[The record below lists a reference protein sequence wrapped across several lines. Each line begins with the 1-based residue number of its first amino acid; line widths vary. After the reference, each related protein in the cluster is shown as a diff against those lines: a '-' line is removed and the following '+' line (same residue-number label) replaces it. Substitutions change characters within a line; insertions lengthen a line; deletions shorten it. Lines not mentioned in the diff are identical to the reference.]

1 MTFWGRTLRLFGFGG
16 VQIRTGT
23 QVSVPLGYSQAA
35 AAPVTFDTAMSVSA
49 FWASVRLLSEAV
61 GALPLRCYR
70 IDGKTAQEDN
80 QYDLWRVLNYQPN
93 RYQTRI
99 EFFET
104 LMLNLVTT
112 GNSYHAIQRGQ
123 DGRVVGLLPLMSAQ
137 VEVDLLAD
145 GSVSYRHYSPNGD
158 VRVYAEASIWHIRLF
173 GNGLVGLSPL
183 GHARQSLG
191 IAIAA
196 DNRMSKLAANGG
208 KTSGVL
214 MIDKLLTPEQREA
227 IRAEFNTIT
236 RGPDDQLMVLEAAMK
251 YQQTSLSPADIQLL
265 EGRKYQVEDI
275 ARFMG
280 VPSVLINDTSGSTT
294 WGSGIGQLVEGF
306 YKLNLRPYLERI
318 EASLQ
323 RHLMPREDWG
333 NYSLEFDFDALL
345 RADLSGRME
354 AYQKGINAG
363 VYAPNEARAKE
374 GLGPKP
380 GADRLLVNGT
390 MVPVDQVQARP
401 AQEAPNDAA

>member
-1 MTFWGRTLRLFGFGG
+1 MSFWGRTLRLFGFGG
-16 VQIRTGT
+16 VQTRVGT
-23 QVSVPLGYSQAA
+23 QPSGPLGYSQAA
-35 AAPVTFDTAMSVSA
+35 AAPVTFDTAMTVSA
-49 FWASVRLLSEAV
+49 FWAAARLLSEAV

-70 IDGKTAQEDN
+70 LQGETARPDVD
-80 QYDLWRVLNYQPN
+80 YALWRVLNFQPN

-104 LMLNLVTT
+104 LMLNLATT

-137 VEVDLLAD
+137 VEVDLLQD
-145 GSVSYRHYSPNGD
+145 GTVTYRHFGPNGD
-158 VRVYAEASIWHIRLF
+158 VRVYAEGSIWHIRLF

-227 IRAEFNTIT
+227 IRREFDTIT

-251 YQQTSLSPADIQLL
+251 YQQTSLNPADVQLL
-265 EGRKYQVEDI
+265 ESRKFQVEDI

-294 WGSGIGQLVEGF
+294 WGSGIEQLVEGF

-333 NYSLEFDFDALL
+333 GYSIEFDFDALL
-345 RADLSGRME
+345 RTDLASRMD
-354 AYQKGINAG
+354 AYQKAINAG
-363 VYAPNEARAKE
+363 HMTPNETRAEE
-374 GLGPKP
+374 GRPALP
-380 GADRLLVNGT
+380 GGDRLLVNGT
-390 MVPVDQVQARP
+390 MVPVDQVRARP
-401 AQEAPNDAA
+401 AQGEPT